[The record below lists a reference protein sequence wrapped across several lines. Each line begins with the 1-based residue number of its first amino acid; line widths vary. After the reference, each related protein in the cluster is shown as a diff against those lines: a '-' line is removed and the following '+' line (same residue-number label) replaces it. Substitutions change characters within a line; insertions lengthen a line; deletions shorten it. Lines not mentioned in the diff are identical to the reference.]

1 MYAYYIR
8 DASTSHNCSSPK
20 LQGHFSHEIYFEIHA
35 NHVLVVYCV
44 TFDFHDKLGYKIVK
58 VRKAGHAERE
68 IIPGG
73 ISFGKATVCET
84 LYGPFS
90 TGH

>member
-1 MYAYYIR
+1 MTNI
-8 DASTSHNCSSPK
+8 SETFHCPSPK
-20 LQGHFSHEIYFEIHA
+20 QFSHKIYFEIHA
-35 NHVLVVYCV
+35 DHVLVVDCV
-44 TFDFHDKLGYKIVK
+44 AFDFHDKLGYKIVQ
-58 VRKAGHAERE
+58 VRKAGHAEHE